1 MSSSASVTDQIY
13 QSLPKRPHVHQRIA
27 RPLAVG
33 TTLLRVVRRSEVTL
47 LAAAIAYYALVSLFP
62 LLLLSLVVASTLGGQ
77 AFADAIVT
85 ALSDVLSPS
94 GEALVRDALTN
105 ARGRGGAT
113 VVGIGLL
120 LWGGLKLFRG
130 LDIAFSMVYGE
141 HEVEPLLMQLRN
153 AIAALVAVGVAVG
166 LTLAVGIVAR
176 ALGIPFG
183 VLGLPLVLT
192 ATFLPLFYIFPDADL
207 TLRETLPGAVFAAV
221 GWTVLSAGFQLYA
234 AAADSAALYGVVGGV
249 LLLVTWF
256 YLGGIVLLLG
266 VILNGVLAGDI
277 GETAIEDRQLQHDPL
292 RDVGQR
298 MSDPGADN
306 ADDADD
312 ATASHEGVDVAELR
326 AEIDELES
334 RIEARTLH
342 RDEVERDL
350 KRYVRKRV
358 RRGHA
363 TGWGPYLV
371 LLYGTAMT
379 LGAFYFLSS
388 GWAILAMFVI
398 WLSTLGLYALM
409 LLVGVTVNTIGL
421 PGKLLDKVRD
431 FRR

>member
-1 MSSSASVTDQIY
+1 
-13 QSLPKRPHVHQRIA
+13 VHQRIA

-77 AFADAIVT
+77 AFADAIVA

-141 HEVEPLLMQLRN
+141 HEVESLLTQLRN
-153 AIAALVAVGVAVG
+153 AIAALVAVGAAVG
-166 LTLAVGIVAR
+166 LTLAIGIVAR
-176 ALGIPFG
+176 ALGIPIG
-183 VLGLPLVLT
+183 VLGLPVVLT
-192 ATFLPLFYIFPDADL
+192 AAFLPLFYIFPDTDL
-207 TLRETLPGAVFAAV
+207 TLAETLPGAVFAAV

-277 GETAIEDRQLQHDPL
+277 EETAIEDRQLQHDPL
-292 RDVGQR
+292 RDVGQQ
-298 MSDPGADN
+298 MSEPGADN
-306 ADDADD
+306 ADDATTSRGD
-312 ATASHEGVDVAELR
+312 VDVAELR

-334 RIEARTLH
+334 RIEERTLH

-409 LLVGVTVNTIGL
+409 LLVGVTVNTVGL

>member
-1 MSSSASVTDQIY
+1 M
-13 QSLPKRPHVHQRIA
+13 HQRIA

-77 AFADAIVT
+77 AFADTIV
-85 ALSDVLSPS
+85 ASLGNVLSPS
-94 GEALVRDALTN
+94 GETLVRDALTN

-113 VVGIGLL
+113 VVGIALL

-130 LDIAFSMVYGE
+130 LDVAFSMVYGE
-141 HEVEPLLMQLRN
+141 HEAEPLLEQLRN
-153 AIAALVAVGVAVG
+153 AIAALAAVGVAIG
-166 LTLAVGIVAR
+166 LTLAVGIVAG
-176 ALGIPFG
+176 ALGFSFG
-183 VLGLPLVLT
+183 VLGLPVVLT
-192 ATFLPLFYIFPDADL
+192 AAFLPLFYIFPDTDL
-207 TLRETLPGAVFAAV
+207 TIGEALPGAVFAAV
-221 GWTVLSAGFQLYA
+221 GWTVLSAGFQIYA
-234 AAADSAALYGVVGGV
+234 ATADSAALYGVVGGV

-256 YLGGIVLLLG
+256 YVGGIVLLLG
-266 VILNGVLAGDI
+266 VILNGVLAGDV
-277 GETAIEDRQLQHDPL
+277 EQTAIEDRQLQHDPL

-298 MSDPGADN
+298 MSETGADT
-306 ADDADD
+306 ADD
-312 ATASHEGVDVAELR
+312 ATASSGDVDVAELR

-334 RIEARTLH
+334 RIEERTLH
-342 RDEVERDL
+342 RDEIERDL

-379 LGAFYFLSS
+379 LGAFYFLS
-388 GWAILAMFVI
+388 GWVAFLTMLVV
-398 WLSTLGLYALM
+398 WLSTLGLYVMM
-409 LLVGVTVNTIGL
+409 LLVGVTVNAVGL